1 MSLPSPE
8 FMPYIKINKIF
19 SQIRRGV
26 LPVVTRGA
34 KWIGAFRLVNFW
46 RLTVPN
52 LAIAIALA
60 ALAK

>member
-1 MSLPSPE
+1 
-8 FMPYIKINKIF
+8 MPYIKINKIF

-46 RLTVPN
+46 RLSVSN

>member
-1 MSLPSPE
+1 
-8 FMPYIKINKIF
+8 MPYIKINKIF

-26 LPVVTRGA
+26 LPVVARGA

-46 RLTVPN
+46 RLSASN